1 MRRSFITGLSTILL
15 LSIFSLGYKA
25 QAAEK
30 YPVKPIT
37 FIVPLEPGSG
47 GDVLVRPLCKK
58 ASEILRQPLIIVN
71 KPGAGSSLGYRET
84 HDAKPDGYTI
94 GSATVTLLTCK
105 MQGLMPYD
113 HSDYT
118 VMATYYSHP
127 YNVIGATKSQR
138 SFKTMEEVISF
149 AKSHPGEILLSSAGV
164 GHGFWITAVAFEEVS
179 GLKFNIIPQPGVGG
193 FIISQV
199 AGGHADIGII
209 DFASAK
215 PQIDAGNVRY
225 LATFGDKRPPAP
237 FDHVPT
243 IKELGFD
250 LSIGSFGSIIGPP
263 KMPKD
268 VTDKLVDVFRIA
280 ANDPEYHKFLI
291 ERFNVPFHLLP
302 DRALSYMNE
311 QRVLLRRMM
320 DKAGILKEK

>member
-1 MRRSFITGLSTILL
+1 M
-15 LSIFSLGYKA
+15 
-25 QAAEK
+25 
-30 YPVKPIT
+30 
-37 FIVPLEPGSG
+37 
-47 GDVLVRPLCKK
+47 
-58 ASEILRQPLIIVN
+58 
-71 KPGAGSSLGYRET
+71 
-84 HDAKPDGYTI
+84 
-94 GSATVTLLTCK
+94 
-105 MQGLMPYD
+105 
-113 HSDYT
+113 
-118 VMATYYSHP
+118 
-127 YNVIGATKSQR
+127 
-138 SFKTMEEVISF
+138 
-149 AKSHPGEILLSSAGV
+149 
-164 GHGFWITAVAFEEVS
+164 
-179 GLKFNIIPQPGVGG
+179 GG

-237 FDHVPT
+237 FDNVPT

-291 ERFNVPFHLLP
+291 ERFNVPFHLPP
-302 DRALSYMNE
+302 DRAIKYMNE